1 MTQVLLFVTWISYL
15 LPLNIKAYVDWTMS
29 TVGNRLESNRFYRSI
44 HHSVSKLHNPG
55 FLFSVGEAEI
65 PGCTVLTTVR
75 SDAMYRLTLHFLR
88 ATKTN
93 FDDVSASAELNKGKC
108 CFLFFHVF
116 FSMPLHLRKEA
127 GFEFSCRLQ
136 TGSPLCVFFSTSTLS
151 SIQFTLPNTAL
162 SPQSWKTLY
171 HHLN

>member
-1 MTQVLLFVTWISYL
+1 
-15 LPLNIKAYVDWTMS
+15 MS

-88 ATKTN
+88 ATKTK